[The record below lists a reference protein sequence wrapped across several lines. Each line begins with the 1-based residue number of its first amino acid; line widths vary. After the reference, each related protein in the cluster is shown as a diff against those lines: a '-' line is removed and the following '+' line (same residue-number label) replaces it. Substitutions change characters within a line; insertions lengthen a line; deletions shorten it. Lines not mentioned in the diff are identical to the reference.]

1 MCIRPHEGVA
11 SNKVSPVIRPP
22 GKPTV
27 LMMPL
32 DLAAND
38 YLKRPGTTQQKLPTP
53 EPFKLPSPEKKAET
67 VSKEVQTLKE
77 EHTESFFNRSQYTD
91 FEVKEQK
98 DGGESLA
105 ASIQEDH

>member
-1 MCIRPHEGVA
+1 VSQEIPEDGEVHNETMCIRPHEGVA

-38 YLKRPGTTQQKLPTP
+38 YLKRPGT
-53 EPFKLPSPEKKAET
+53 
-67 VSKEVQTLKE
+67 
-77 EHTESFFNRSQYTD
+77 SQ
-91 FEVKEQK
+91 
-98 DGGESLA
+98 
-105 ASIQEDH
+105 